1 MSDKKYYTSKN
12 GKKYAV
18 EVGKIVQDINAAWPE
33 QQFFTI
39 NGDTVVLRSSY
50 AENDNNKRAMELVVV
65 SQNAQLEV
73 EDIYAIFECR
83 ARVGQASSMEK
94 AAMYQLKY
102 KEMARAEAKA
112 RGLGDRNIDNVA
124 ILTQKQ
130 IMGRE
135 ALPDLKRKF
144 PWAYATPEQIASDKK
159 WQNIPIL
166 GRTAE
171 LNEKCR
177 QQLQEVRK
185 NRGFDYM
192 DVLEDTNQIF
202 RSDLLSE
209 HRKQSQKQDLAMQA
223 TVAQKITDKQ
233 LEDLNSSPIPTSAK
247 ENEAKNS
254 SQVSA
259 DQMIKQ
265 NSGRDMG

>member
-12 GKKYAV
+12 GKKYVV
-18 EVGKIVQDINAAWPE
+18 EAGKIVQDINAAWPE

-50 AENDNNKRAMELVVV
+50 AENDNNKRAVELVVV
-65 SQNAQLEV
+65 SQNAQLEAK
-73 EDIYAIFECR
+73 EIYAILECR
-83 ARVGQASSMEK
+83 SRVGHASSMEK

-112 RGLGDRNIDNVA
+112 SGLGDRNIDNAA

-130 IMGRE
+130 IMGKE

-144 PWAYATPEQIASDKK
+144 PWAYATQKQIASDKK

-166 GRTAE
+166 GRNAE

-177 QQLQEVRK
+177 QQLQEIRK
-185 NRGFDYM
+185 NRGFDYIN
-192 DVLEDTNQIF
+192 VLEDTNQIF

-209 HRKQSQKQDLAMQA
+209 HKKQSQKQDLAMQA
-223 TVAQKITDKQ
+223 TVAQKLTDKQ
-233 LEDLNSSPIPTSAK
+233 VEELNGSQTATPDK
-247 ENEAKNS
+247 ENETKRF
-254 SQVSA
+254 SQLTA
-259 DQMIKQ
+259 EQLIKQ
-265 NSGRDMG
+265 NSERDMG